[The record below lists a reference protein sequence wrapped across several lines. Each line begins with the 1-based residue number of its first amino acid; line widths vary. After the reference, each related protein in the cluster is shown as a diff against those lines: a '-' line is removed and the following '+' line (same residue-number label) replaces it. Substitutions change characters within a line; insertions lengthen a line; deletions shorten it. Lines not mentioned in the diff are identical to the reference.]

1 MHADDSAYTHRGD
14 FHQHLAELKE
24 RDLVLE
30 SAVLQSRLSEQS
42 ETIGFHEYTE
52 AEKNTRLAKF
62 QRLHGIGLAAFTLL
76 SALFIGF
83 GAAAAERDD
92 WRSFTPT
99 VGFSHKKADGLP
111 RPHEH
116 ELNSFHPLPFLFVLC
131 ILAALYHLISLMMLR
146 SELPTSKYY
155 MFDQQYNPLRWVDH
169 SIFLMLLSILLA
181 LCVGIHDVHLW
192 FALGT
197 LTLLGTAAYGVSEMA
212 SRPLPKL
219 ELHVRDTLWPA
230 LATMPQ
236 IVWRI
241 GAGLL
246 FATWLIYFCYLGN
259 LPHGGISVSSQVF
272 VGFTLAWQAFITALS
287 CAYSLSYAPKFH
299 QVDYAYL
306 VASVIFR
313 VTITIQLYFVFVMM

>member
-1 MHADDSAYTHRGD
+1 MEHPAYTHRGS

-42 ETIGFHEYTE
+42 DTIGFHEYTE
-52 AEKNTRLAKF
+52 AEKNARLAKF
-62 QRLHGIGLAAFTLL
+62 QRLHAMAVAAFTLL
-76 SALFIGF
+76 SAVFIGV
-83 GAAAAERDD
+83 GAAAAAYGD

-99 VGFSHKKADGLP
+99 VGFSKEKADGLP
-111 RPHEH
+111 LPAQR
-116 ELNSFHPLPFLFVLC
+116 ELDSFRPLPFLFALC
-131 ILAALYHLISLMMLR
+131 ILAALYHLVSLMMLR

-169 SIFLMLLSILLA
+169 SISLMLLSILLA

-192 FALGT
+192 FALAT
-197 LTLLGTAAYGVSEMA
+197 MTLLGNATLGMSEMA

-219 ELHVRDTLWPA
+219 EQHVRDTLWPA

-236 IVWRI
+236 IAWRI

-246 FATWLIYFCYLGN
+246 LATWLIYFCYLGN
-259 LPHGGISVSSQVF
+259 LPRGGISVSSQVF
-272 VGFTLAWQAFITALS
+272 VGFTLAWQAFIAALS
-287 CAYSLSYAPKFH
+287 CTYSLIYAPKFH

-306 VASVIFR
+306 VASVVFR
-313 VTITIQLYFVFVMM
+313 VTIALQLYFVFVMV